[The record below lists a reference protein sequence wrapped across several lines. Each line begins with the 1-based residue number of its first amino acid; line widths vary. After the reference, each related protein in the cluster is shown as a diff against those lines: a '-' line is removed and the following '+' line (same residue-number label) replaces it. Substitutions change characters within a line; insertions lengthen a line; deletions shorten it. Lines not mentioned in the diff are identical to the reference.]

1 MKRSLSLIL
10 ALAVFGIVILVAQE
24 PTPLP
29 ASAAEEMVKVHLP
42 SSPITEVLNVY
53 EMLAGKRLIKDANL
67 SGPNLSIVVSE
78 SIPKSEAIAL
88 LEAALI
94 LNGYTIIPVDAKTS
108 KILGSDK
115 KPSTEGVAL
124 YAHEAQLPS
133 EDQVVSYFMPLRYL
147 SADEAV
153 KIFTPYATVRPF
165 GSIIPIPN
173 ANAVVITENTPLIR
187 RLIALQKLIDI
198 PGQKMMTDFVPL
210 QRADAERVAE
220 IVTGLLGD
228 DGKEAPSP
236 APAPA
241 SSPNAEAAPSSP
253 PVQMSLP
260 TPKVQIKA
268 DTRTNRIVVIAP
280 ESKMPYLRKL
290 ILEMDVAVDMEEP
303 LERRLKFVSA
313 EEVLPVLA
321 NILSEGGKGGE
332 KESIQ
337 IPQGNTQRAQPSSGG
352 GSGSTGSSKPD
363 KLQDPNQNTAPIS
376 ITVGNSRIIAFP
388 GANKIVVIGPPE
400 AKRKAERVLDMSDER
415 PKQIYLATIIGQ
427 LTLGNGIEAGVD
439 YLVKFDKFR
448 ALGTGPVGG
457 ISNLLQ
463 SRAASVDVLP
473 DTANVVNTAVNTA
486 TAAAQTAT
494 QIAQTALPLASG
506 LTAYGTIADT
516 LDIYVHALA
525 ATNRFRVISRPMIYT
540 ANNKRAV
547 ILSGQQVPVPQSTL
561 TTALTADPNG
571 SAVTATIDYKDVVL
585 KLEVTPLINSND
597 EVTLTVAQ
605 QNDTLEGNKVVAGNE
620 VPVIGT
626 QELTTTVTVKNRE
639 VIVLGGLI
647 TNEKQ
652 DLRTGIPFLKD
663 VPGLGYLFG
672 TTKKDVARREL
683 IVFIQPL
690 IINDESDLAEAN
702 QIERSM
708 TDFQG
713 NLYQEFREP
722 PNSKPPRWKRDKKP
736 PKAEPVYPPATPAP
750 R

>member
-1 MKRSLSLIL
+1 MKHHLYLTFALSLW
-10 ALAVFGIVILVAQE
+10 LVDPLVLHAQAE
-24 PTPLP
+24 PQ
-29 ASAAEEMVKVHLP
+29 SATEEMVKVHLP

-53 EMLAGKRLIKDANL
+53 EMLTGKRLIKDANL

-78 SIPKSEAIAL
+78 SIPKSEAISL

-94 LNGYTIIPVDAKTS
+94 LNGYTLVPVDAKTS
-108 KILGSDK
+108 KILGSEK
-115 KPSTEGVAL
+115 KPSAEGAAL
-124 YAHEAQLPS
+124 YAQESQLPVD
-133 EDQVVSYFMPLRYL
+133 DQVVSFFMPLRYL

-173 ANAVVITENTPLIR
+173 ANAVVITENTPFIR

-198 PGQKMMTDFVPL
+198 PGQKMMTEFVEL
-210 QRADAERVAE
+210 KRADAERVAE
-220 IVTGLLGD
+220 IVTGLLGEED
-228 DGKEAPSP
+228 KTTP
-236 APAPA
+236 AAPA
-241 SSPNAEAAPSSP
+241 SPVADASNKEAAASSASP
-253 PVQMSLP
+253 QVSLP
-260 TPKVQIKA
+260 APKVQIKA
-268 DTRTNRIVVIAP
+268 DVRTNRIVVIAP
-280 ESKMPYLRKL
+280 ESRMPYLRKL
-290 ILEMDVAVDMEEP
+290 ILEMDVVVDMEEP

-321 NILSEGGKGGE
+321 NILSEGKKVGE
-332 KESIQ
+332 QESIH
-337 IPQGNTQRAQPSSGG
+337 IPQGNTQQANSTSGG
-352 GSGSTGSSKPD
+352 GSSSTGSGKPD
-363 KLQDPNQNTAPIS
+363 KLQDPNINTAPIS
-376 ITVGNSRIIAFP
+376 ITVGKSRIIAFP

-400 AKRKAERVLDMSDER
+400 AKRKAAKVLDMSDER

-448 ALGTGPVGG
+448 ALGTGPVTG

-463 SRAASVDVLP
+463 SRAASVDILP

-486 TAAAQTAT
+486 ATAAQTAT

-516 LDIYVHALA
+516 LDVYVHALA

-585 KLEVTPLINSND
+585 KLEVSPLINSND
-597 EVTLTVAQ
+597 EVTLTIAQ

-639 VIVLGGLI
+639 IIVLGGLI

-663 VPGLGYLFG
+663 VPGLGYFFG

-690 IINDESDLAEAN
+690 IINDQSDLAEAN

-713 NLYQEFREP
+713 NLYQEFKEP
-722 PNSKPPRWKRDKKP
+722 PNSKPPRWKRDKRP
-736 PKAEPVYPPATPAP
+736 PKAEPVYPQATPKS
-750 R
+750 